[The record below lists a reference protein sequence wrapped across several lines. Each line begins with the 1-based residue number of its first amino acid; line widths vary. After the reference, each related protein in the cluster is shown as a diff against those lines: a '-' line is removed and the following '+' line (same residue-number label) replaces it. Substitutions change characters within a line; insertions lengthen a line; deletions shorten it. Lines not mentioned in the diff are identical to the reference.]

1 MLNAGF
7 QYLEQRDANDII
19 TKNGVVGKNS
29 PFSAPDNS
37 GIYDVIAEDLR
48 WLKENIDDVK
58 DTSDLEAIK
67 QSVTDMYNTMKN
79 DSSFGEATAK
89 AQAEEA
95 KKQAQAALESAT
107 KAKTY
112 YDDITAKSTEV
123 NDTIAEI
130 KSYIEKAEALN
141 ESNKELEQS
150 ISDSATVA
158 TNKAK
163 SAANSATNAATSETN
178 AKASETKAKASETN
192 AKVSE
197 TNAAKSESNAKSHMD
212 ATATSEAHAKTSE
225 TNAKASQ
232 IASKTSENNAKTS
245 ETNAKQYSINSSN
258 SADLAKAWA
267 ESSDSPDS
275 VNDTDSTTGKTQSAK
290 TWAIYSKD
298 RAISAFTSETH
309 AKTSETNAK
318 ASETNAANSATNS
331 ASSAT
336 ASTNSAKAAAT
347 SATNAKTSETNA
359 ATSAS
364 NAKTSE
370 ANAKTS
376 ETNSANSAQSSSD
389 SSDLSKAWSVS
400 TTSPDNIA
408 DKDSPTSK
416 TQSSRTWALYSRDRA
431 ISAFKSETNAKAS
444 ETASKTSETNAAD
457 SASRAKASETSAST
471 SASNAATSASNAK
484 TSETNAK
491 ASETNASASKTDA
504 ATSETNAKSYMATAK
519 EYMQKAQEALAAAQ
533 AIQSLIDTSKANA
546 EKCLADVEAVK
557 ESLAKMITYQ
567 GSVDNYSDLPT
578 NPQVGYSYNVKN
590 ADKTHGVNAG
600 DNLVWNGTD
609 WDNFGSYVDMSLFA
623 ELGKDVKFNSVTAT
637 LNGNAATATKLA
649 TARTIALSGNAIGST
664 TFDGSGNATINT
676 TVNESAH
683 AAKATQDTNGR
694 AFTDTNAYMH
704 ISTLANGTDFN
715 NVKTTGV
722 YTCIEDN
729 YPNRPRS
736 SWGVLRVYNFGNVKQ
751 EYIPDNTYEVWER
764 YFSGSWSAWSKVAAS
779 TADTCTGNAA
789 TASKLLTPRT
799 ISLTGKAAGSTSF
812 DGSTNASINVTSVN
826 ADTASKLN
834 TVGGGTTTFN
844 WVGKAGQPNWL
855 WGGNNSA
862 PTEQYVYN
870 PSNFHVSSANTA
882 TSATTAGNVSNKIY
896 YSSDSPSVAT
906 DKLFTVKQA
915 HAGDDN
921 VPNNGLVIQSGP
933 TGANYNGKLYL
944 TDNGGDGVWV
954 GGVAAGKEVG
964 WKRLVENWGSWN
976 INAATATNATK
987 ANTANALNN
996 GQAGSITV
1004 NQSGYSDY
1012 SPTVGGNYANMN
1024 ISSWFGV
1031 SFTSQCGGSVPK
1043 GKTAVGI
1050 DCREG
1055 IVRARRFEGALNG
1068 NASTTTKLQTP
1079 RTISLTGNAS
1089 GSATFDG
1096 SGNVS
1101 INTTVS
1107 NSDMVDGVH
1116 AGSMYYNKGNWAADN
1131 WATMGAYQVNNISI
1145 TGGAYGWGQVISSS
1159 TADSRFQLYATHQY
1173 GGDGRL
1179 HYRTGWDND
1188 KGQPWNT
1195 ILDSENYNHYA
1206 PTKTG
1211 TGATGTWPISVSG
1224 NAATATKATSAT
1236 TAATCTGNSATATKA
1251 TTALNIPTSDVGGN
1265 IWIS

>member
-7 QYLEQRDANDII
+7 QYLEQRDANDVI

-107 KAKTY
+107 NAKTY
-112 YDDITAKSTEV
+112 YDDITTKSTEV

-130 KSYIEKAEALN
+130 KSYIEKAETLN
-141 ESNKELEQS
+141 ESNKALEQS

-158 TNKAK
+158 TNKAE
-163 SAANSATNAATSETN
+163 SASDSATNAAGSATKAATSEVN
-178 AKASETKAKASETN
+178 AKTSETN

-212 ATATSEAHAKTSE
+212 ATATSESNAKTSE

-232 IASKTSENNAKTS
+232 AASKTSENNAKAS

-258 SADLAKAWA
+258 SADLSKAWA

-275 VNDTDSTTGKTQSAK
+275 VNDTDSTTGKTQSSK

-318 ASETNAANSATNS
+318 TSETNAANSATNA

-336 ASTNSAKAAAT
+336 ASANSAKASAT

-370 ANAKTS
+370 TNAKTS

-457 SASRAKASETSAST
+457 SASKAKASETSAST
-471 SASNAATSASNAK
+471 SANSAATSASNAK
-484 TSETNAK
+484 ISETNAKTSETNAR
-491 ASETNASASKTDA
+491 ASKTDA

-533 AIQSLIDTSKANA
+533 AIQSLIDTAKSNA

-557 ESLAKMITYQ
+557 ESLSKMITYQ

-578 NPQVGYSYNVKN
+578 TPQVGYSYNVKN

-623 ELGKDVKFNSVTAT
+623 ELGKDVRFNSVTAT
-637 LNGNAATATKLA
+637 LNGNAATATKLQ
-649 TARTIALSGNAIGST
+649 TPRTLSLTGNAAGSA
-664 TFDGSGNATINT
+664 TFDGSA
-676 TVNESAH
+676 
-683 AAKATQDTNGR
+683 
-694 AFTDTNAYMH
+694 
-704 ISTLANGTDFN
+704 
-715 NVKTTGV
+715 
-722 YTCIEDN
+722 
-729 YPNRPRS
+729 
-736 SWGVLRVYNFGNVKQ
+736 
-751 EYIPDNTYEVWER
+751 
-764 YFSGSWSAWSKVAAS
+764 
-779 TADTCTGNAA
+779 NAA
-789 TASKLLTPRT
+789 
-799 ISLTGKAAGSTSF
+799 
-812 DGSTNASINVTSVN
+812 INVTSVN
-826 ADTASKLN
+826 ADTASKLSTARKINITGNATGAAAFDGSGDISIN
-834 TVGGGTTTFN
+834 TTVNESKHAEAADTL
-844 WVGKAGQPNWL
+844 K
-855 WGGNNSA
+855 
-862 PTEQYVYN
+862 
-870 PSNFHVSSANTA
+870 SSAATETSTVARPVWLSWEGDNTKQTVSPNLTYTCSTKTLTAANFKGHLAGNADTA
-882 TSATTAGNVSNKIY
+882 TSATTAGNVSNNIF
-896 YSSDSPSVAT
+896 YSSDAT
-906 DKLFTVKQA
+906 NIGCGNKLLVVKRA
-915 HAGDDN
+915 KAGVDN
-921 VPNNGLVIQSGP
+921 VPNNGLVLQ
-933 TGANYNGKLYL
+933 TGANGSYNGQLYI
-944 TDNGGDGVWV
+944 TDNGRDGVWINGWV
-954 GGVAAGKEVG
+954 DGKRG
-964 WKRLVENWGSWN
+964 DWTRLVENKGSWS
-976 INAATATNATK
+976 INSATATKLAT
-987 ANTANALNN
+987 
-996 GQAGSITV
+996 
-1004 NQSGYSDY
+1004 
-1012 SPTVGGNYANMN
+1012 PH
-1024 ISSWFGV
+1024 
-1031 SFTSQCGGSVPK
+1031 
-1043 GKTAVGI
+1043 
-1050 DCREG
+1050 
-1055 IVRARRFEGALNG
+1055 
-1068 NASTTTKLQTP
+1068 
-1079 RTISLTGNAS
+1079 TISLTGNAS

-1096 SGNVS
+1096 SGNIS
-1101 INTTVS
+1101 INTTVN
-1107 NSDMVDGVH
+1107 NSAAIGNH
-1116 AGSMYYNKGNWAADN
+1116 AESDFLRYRGATTTNGENTLWDQIGIKEYNNVLPESLNG
-1131 WATMGAYQVNNISI
+1131 TY
-1145 TGGAYGWGQVISSS
+1145 AYGAVISFPSANNRLDIWYDRYAS
-1159 TADSRFQLYATHQY
+1159 NNGTGLY
-1173 GGDGRL
+1173 
-1179 HYRTGWDND
+1179 YRTGWQND
-1188 KGQPWNT
+1188 KRAWARL
-1195 ILDSENYNHYA
+1195 LDSSNYNNYA

-1211 TGATGTWPISVSG
+1211 TGASGTWGINISG
-1224 NAATATKATSAT
+1224 NADNATKWNGLIDDHGTENNTDTWIPVYSNNKVQHT
-1236 TAATCTGNSATATKA
+1236 TRANMTVGKA